1 MPYIVLTAKD
11 CCVVY
16 SRFIMLSFCWI
27 SVIFSKSSW
36 LQSRTWSNG
45 DFFCCRWSQFSL
57 TLVKCHSR
65 SFNITTVD
73 AKSNL
78 TLWMK
83 AWFMK
88 TKHNLTPTINSRHN
102 RTGSCSGQVNIQV
115 YTKGAF
121 DNYRN
126 IFPHARLMIVMVSFT
141 SYNNKF
147 YQFSVQPK
155 AGTQSRGEFISNRST
170 RFKVKQCGNLNL

>member
-1 MPYIVLTAKD
+1 
-11 CCVVY
+11 
-16 SRFIMLSFCWI
+16 
-27 SVIFSKSSW
+27 
-36 LQSRTWSNG
+36 
-45 DFFCCRWSQFSL
+45 
-57 TLVKCHSR
+57 
-65 SFNITTVD
+65 
-73 AKSNL
+73 
-78 TLWMK
+78 
-83 AWFMK
+83 MK
-88 TKHNLTPTINSRHN
+88 TKHNLTPTIKSRHN

-126 IFPHARLMIVMVSFT
+126 IFPHARLMIVMVSFL

-155 AGTQSRGEFISNRST
+155 AGMQSRGEFISNQST